1 MESVRP
7 ATPYAAL
14 YYRSLQRQLLKSKQV
29 DRVPSKVIYLSSKS
43 IFELKWWT
51 SSSGFAANCSAPLRE
66 PGPTVEIW
74 SDSNMRMGGARN
86 SRGQYFQRS
95 WDPSDLQ
102 GDPHINILELRA
114 AKEALLALSIP
125 GDRVRFHIDNR
136 SACAYIRHQG
146 GTKSTFLSQEAVDM
160 WQQAISRN
168 ITILTPHWISSK
180 ENAEADFLSRN
191 DLSQWEFYLKP
202 EIFKLIQNVFKIQP
216 TLDAFASRET
226 AQLSRYM
233 SWLPDKAAVAQDALL
248 NEWDHIT
255 YLFPPVPLLFKVL
268 GKVKEQGILAIL
280 ICPRWPSA
288 LWWTMLEE
296 MLLQPLLSLPH
307 YREALQ
313 TLDGKPV
320 KPYMEPLIAAHVSGN
335 ILGRV

>member
-29 DRVPSKVIYLSSKS
+29 ERVPSKVIYLNSKS

-74 SDSNMRMGGARN
+74 SDSNMSMGGARN

-95 WDPSDLQ
+95 WDTSDLQ

-146 GTKSTFLSQEAVDM
+146 GTKSTFLSKEVVDM
-160 WQQAISRN
+160 
-168 ITILTPHWISSK
+168 
-180 ENAEADFLSRN
+180 
-191 DLSQWEFYLKP
+191 
-202 EIFKLIQNVFKIQP
+202 
-216 TLDAFASRET
+216 
-226 AQLSRYM
+226 
-233 SWLPDKAAVAQDALL
+233 
-248 NEWDHIT
+248 
-255 YLFPPVPLLFKVL
+255 
-268 GKVKEQGILAIL
+268 
-280 ICPRWPSA
+280 
-288 LWWTMLEE
+288 
-296 MLLQPLLSLPH
+296 
-307 YREALQ
+307 
-313 TLDGKPV
+313 
-320 KPYMEPLIAAHVSGN
+320 
-335 ILGRV
+335 